1 MPVRDFEPECSNIAS
16 VCRFLQ
22 TQQANRYHPPRKHN
36 TIGRKV
42 FALLSSTVEEM
53 PTRFTPGRSVTLP
66 NPDRK
71 NDSKRSDA
79 SREWGAVTRP
89 SVYTRLEGYRDGK
102 PLLARHSI
110 PSIVDAISP
119 ASKRSSEN
127 VEISRHLCLAQRLA
141 AELALALRS
150 SDDPVV
156 RASQLLVSA
165 LRLRIVTRQKQQAK
179 NRHPDG
185 HSDSSKIRG
194 SIGPVKAPSLSSRE
208 RHILELVGRDL
219 SNKEIARILGIGP
232 ETVKSHVRKI
242 FFKLD
247 VNRRFQAVAVGQALG
262 FIERDIP
269 VINTKTC

>member
-1 MPVRDFEPECSNIAS
+1 MSAQTSPLSAS
-16 VCRFLQ
+16 FCRRSRL
-22 TQQANRYHPPRKHN
+22 TRYHPPRKHN
-36 TIGRKV
+36 TIRRKV
-42 FALLSSTVEEM
+42 FALVGSTVEEM
-53 PTRFTPGRSVTLP
+53 PTRFTPRRSVTLL

-71 NDSKRSDA
+71 INSKRSGA

-89 SVYTRLEGYRDGK
+89 AVYTQLEGYRDGK
-102 PLLARHSI
+102 PLLARHPI

-127 VEISRHLCLAQRLA
+127 VEISKHLCLAQRLA

-150 SDDPVV
+150 SDDPIV

-165 LRLRIVTRQKQQAK
+165 LRLRIVTHQKQQAR
-179 NRHPDG
+179 NRQPDDD
-185 HSDSSKIRG
+185 SDGGKIRG
-194 SIGPVKAPSLSSRE
+194 PMGPVDAPSLSSRE